1 MSQLATREDL
11 RETEQVASPMEAAPV
26 TLAESVVGR
35 LLGKAGEADPDAAGE
50 LTVSPEVGCAV
61 TQPTSQLPA
70 RKIDL
75 REAGHVALPC
85 EATPVTL
92 EVSCVG
98 RLFGIAGEADPRAAG
113 EPTVSPEVRG
123 DVRSGARCELKCDER
138 GEV

>member
-61 TQPTSQLPA
+61 TQPTSQLPT
-70 RKIDL
+70 KESLI
-75 REAGHVALPC
+75 EAGQVSPAI
-85 EATPVTL
+85 EAAPVTGK
-92 EVSCVG
+92 SYMG
-98 RLFGIAGEADPRAAG
+98 R
-113 EPTVSPEVRG
+113 
-123 DVRSGARCELKCDER
+123 
-138 GEV
+138 